1 MPSYDIA
8 AVRAQFPAL
17 TEGAAHFDGPGGTQ
31 VPSPVGQAVADALT
45 SAIANRGR
53 STPAERRAD
62 QIVLE
67 ARAALGDLLG
77 ANPRGVVFGR
87 SMTQLTYDVA
97 RTLAKSWHP
106 GDEVVVTRMDH
117 DANIRPWIQAA
128 SVAGATVRWADFD
141 PTTTELTVAQ
151 IEAVLSER
159 TRLVAVTAASNLIGT
174 RPPIAEIAT
183 KVHLTGAL
191 LYVDGVH
198 FTPHTPVDI
207 AALGADLYACS
218 PYKFLG
224 PHCGVLAGAPRLL
237 QHLHPD
243 KLLPSS
249 DAVPERFE
257 LGTLPYELL
266 AGCTAAIDFIAALS
280 PQTYPDRREAVVAA
294 MRAIEGHERGLQ
306 ARLETALA
314 TMPEI
319 VLHSRAADRTP
330 TLLIS
335 VDGSPATDVQAFL
348 AERQINCPAGSFYAL
363 ELSRRLGLGDQGALR
378 IGLAPYTDDNDIDRL
393 LTGLTDF
400 LKNR

>member
-77 ANPRGVVFGR
+77 ADPRGVVFGR